1 MGVRRH
7 FAHGPGLLARHA
19 RAAPP
24 RPTRY
29 PPTLKLVE
37 ARQVWSDWESLRQR
51 RQVEVYEVDVR
62 ASIIEGLG
70 VPGHHVGD
78 RRLMGGFPPSAL

>member
-1 MGVRRH
+1 VRVRCH
-7 FAHGPGLLARHA
+7 LAHAPELLTRHA
-19 RAAPP
+19 RTA
-24 RPTRY
+24 RPGSRRY